1 MSRFLQSLQYVF
13 SILPTWVWVV
23 FCAALVFVLIVIV
36 LKIIKLILDAVPF
49 V

>member
-1 MSRFLQSLQYVF
+1 MSNFVQALQYVF

-23 FCAALVFVLIVIV
+23 FCAACVFVLVIIV
-36 LKIIKLILDAVPF
+36 LKIIKVILDAIPF